1 METKQYVKITECP
14 RDAMQGIKTFIPTE
28 EKVSYLNKLL
38 KCGFDRLDF
47 GSFVSPKAI
56 PQMADTAALMPHLEL
71 NGVETKLLAIIAN
84 AKGAEDASQFDEIAF
99 LGYPFSVS
107 ETFQLRN
114 TNATIAQSLERV
126 KEIQNIALK
135 HDKKLLV
142 YLSMAFGN
150 PYGDPW
156 SAEIVEEHAKTLN
169 GLGIQHLA
177 LADTTGISNANSIH
191 QLFTTLIPSL
201 PDCEISA
208 HLHAALHE
216 VQPKMKTALE
226 AGCRSF
232 DGAINGIGGCPMASD
247 ELTGNMETLRMLS
260 SLDELSF
267 ASNVDKSELADAA
280 LHANYLFA
288 KYGN

>member
-14 RDAMQGIKTFIPTE
+14 RDAMQGIKTFIPTA

-56 PQMADTAALMPHLEL
+56 PQMSDTSALIPHLEL
-71 NGVETKLLAIIAN
+71 NGTNTSLLAIIAN
-84 AKGAEDASQFDEIAF
+84 ARGAEDACQFDEISF

-114 TNATIAQSLERV
+114 TNATIAQSLDRV
-126 KEIQNIALK
+126 KEIQELAVK
-135 HDKKLLV
+135 HNKNLLV

-150 PYGDPW
+150 PYNDPW
-156 SAEIVEEHAKTLN
+156 NAEIVAEHANNL
-169 GLGIQHLA
+169 LAIGIRHLA
-177 LADTTGISNANSIH
+177 LADTTGISKSASIH
-191 QLFTTLIPSL
+191 ELFSTLIPAL
-201 PDCEISA
+201 PECEISA

-216 VQPKMKTALE
+216 VQPKMKSALE

-247 ELTGNMETLRMLS
+247 ELTGNMETLSMLS
-260 SLDELSF
+260 LLDELSYY
-267 ASNVDKSELADAA
+267 SNVNKTQLTEAA
-280 LHANYLFA
+280 QHANYLFA